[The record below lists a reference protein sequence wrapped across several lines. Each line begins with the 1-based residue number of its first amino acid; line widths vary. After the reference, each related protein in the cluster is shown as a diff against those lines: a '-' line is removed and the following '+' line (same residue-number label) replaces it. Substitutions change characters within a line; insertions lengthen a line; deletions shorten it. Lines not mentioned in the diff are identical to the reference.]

1 VPERFELVN
10 EALGD
15 SPMPASN
22 MLPLVT
28 HHRLRRILRY
38 GPYVLLL
45 PTVALQVAGVDTSAN
60 FLILTAGAC
69 WLGFSLFIWVSA
81 HVISVAP
88 AVAGTVAANPTDTT
102 GTCPARSPGCR
113 GLVRG
118 PANGRDTR
126 RRPARLG

>member
-1 VPERFELVN
+1 MLPPCLAVPIDN
-10 EALGD
+10 
-15 SPMPASN
+15 MPASN

-60 FLILTAGAC
+60 FLILIAGAC
-69 WLGFSLFIWVSA
+69 WLGFSLLIWVSA

-88 AVAGTVAANPTDTT
+88 TVAGTI
-102 GTCPARSPGCR
+102 
-113 GLVRG
+113 LVIL
-118 PANGRDTR
+118 AIV
-126 RRPARLG
+126 RLGLT